1 MKIPARATLCG
12 VILSSNKTHIT
23 NVCGGRV
30 THPLLISLANI
41 KMDVRNNGFLH
52 AFLLLALM
60 PIEKF
65 THPVSR
71 MHSVLSTQLFH
82 QCLNTILKPL
92 KQVARIGRMMSDPA
106 RNLRYCFIPLVLY
119 IVNMLEACM
128 LTCVH
133 INTSPITTAMYK
145 NISNPDCHQPCTTA
159 TTLNQLASI
168 KCNVNDVDGFFAACE
183 PFWLRSILD
192 DIWAPTRKARDFFDV
207 AARLSSF
214 PHNSI
219 PTPLHTF
226 VAGSTA
232 IHSNYE
238 VSCKHV
244 PVDNIAEMFE
254 LPDLHGA
261 LADYLHCEQD
271 ACQNLHTFGGQR
283 RSLSDTYL
291 LLQNLHV

>member
-1 MKIPARATLCG
+1 MKIPAGATLCG
-12 VILSSNKTHIT
+12 VILSSDKTHIT

-30 THPLLISLANI
+30 AHPLLISLANI
-41 KMDVRNNGFLH
+41 KMGVRNKGCSH

-92 KQVARIGRMMSDPA
+92 KQVARIGQMMSDSA

-168 KCNVNDVDGFFAACE
+168 KCDVNDVDGFFA
-183 PFWLRSILD
+183 
-192 DIWAPTRKARDFFDV
+192 TRKTRDFFDV

-214 PHNSI
+214 PCNSI

-232 IHSNYE
+232 IHLNYE
-238 VSCKHV
+238 ASCTHV
-244 PVDNIAEMFE
+244 PVDNIA
-254 LPDLHGA
+254 
-261 LADYLHCEQD
+261 
-271 ACQNLHTFGGQR
+271 
-283 RSLSDTYL
+283 
-291 LLQNLHV
+291 